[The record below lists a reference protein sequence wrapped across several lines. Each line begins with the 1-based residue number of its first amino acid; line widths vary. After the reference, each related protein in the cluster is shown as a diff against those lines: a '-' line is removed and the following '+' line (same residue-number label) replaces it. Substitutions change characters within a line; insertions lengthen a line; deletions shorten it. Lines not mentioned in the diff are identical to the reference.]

1 MKHLPKILNDKLNF
15 VRLIVS
21 YEIKLKTQMR
31 KFNKSMEKTT
41 FITFV
46 LLFLNIFNIS
56 AQTTYAVV
64 VGVSDYQILDFRTG
78 DLRFADDDAERFTAF
93 LKSSA
98 GGNVPSQNIIQLTNK
113 NAGQANILL
122 AMNLFQ
128 KASAQDRIIFYF
140 SGHGLE
146 KAFVPY
152 DVRKGDYDSF
162 LTHSEVKVKF
172 KLSQAQTKI
181 VIADACLS
189 GSMRSKKL
197 PLTTVK
203 ATSKSFGDTNVA
215 MILSSRSTQTSA
227 ETATVNGGIFTF
239 FLIGGL
245 NGYADTNQDKKV
257 TIKELYKYI
266 SPRIKKSTPNHQAP
280 VFAGKFSDDLIL
292 STLD

>member
-1 MKHLPKILNDKLNF
+1 M
-15 VRLIVS
+15 RLKS
-21 YEIKLKTQMR
+21 KSGNLK
-31 KFNKSMEKTT
+31 NKSMQKMT
-41 FITFV
+41 FIIFV
-46 LLFLNIFNIS
+46 LLFSKVLNIH

-93 LKSSA
+93 LRSSA
-98 GGNVPSQNIIQLTNK
+98 GGNVLSQNIIQLTNK
-113 NAGQANILL
+113 NAGQTNILL
-122 AMNLFQ
+122 AMNIFQ
-128 KASAQDRIIFYF
+128 KASSQDRIIFYF

-152 DVRKGDYDSF
+152 DVRQGNYSSF
-162 LTHSEVKVKF
+162 LTHDEVKSKF
-172 KLSQAQTKI
+172 KQSQASTKI

-197 PLTTVK
+197 PFTTVK
-203 ATSKSFGDTNVA
+203 ASSKNFSNTNVA

-227 ETATVNGGIFTF
+227 ETAQVNGGIFTF

-245 NGYADTNQDKKV
+245 NGYADINQDKKV
-257 TIKELYKYI
+257 TIRELYKYI
-266 SPRIKKSTPNHQAP
+266 APRVKKSTPNGQAP

-292 STLD
+292 SRLD

>member
-1 MKHLPKILNDKLNF
+1 MNNLCR
-15 VRLIVS
+15 VLIIV
-21 YEIKLKTQMR
+21 
-31 KFNKSMEKTT
+31 
-41 FITFV
+41 
-46 LLFLNIFNIS
+46 FLGQINTL

-98 GGNVPSQNIIQLTNK
+98 GGNVPNQNIIQLTNK
-113 NAGQANILL
+113 NAGQSNILL

-128 KASAQDRIIFYF
+128 KALPQDRIIFYF

-152 DVRKGDYDSF
+152 DVRQGNYDSF
-162 LTHSEVKVKF
+162 LTHDEVKAKF
-172 KLSQAQTKI
+172 KSSQAKTKI

-197 PLTTVK
+197 PLPTIK
-203 ATSKSFGDTNVA
+203 ATSKSFGDTNIA

-266 SPRIKKSTPNHQAP
+266 APRVKKSTPNAQAP
-280 VFAGKFSDDLIL
+280 VFAGKFSDDLVL
-292 STLD
+292 STLE

>member
-1 MKHLPKILNDKLNF
+1 MKNLIRVLIITLSCQINIL
-15 VRLIVS
+15 
-21 YEIKLKTQMR
+21 
-31 KFNKSMEKTT
+31 
-41 FITFV
+41 
-46 LLFLNIFNIS
+46 
-56 AQTTYAVV
+56 AQTTYAVA
-64 VGVSDYQILDFRTG
+64 VGVSDYEILDFRTG
-78 DLRFADDDAERFTAF
+78 DLRFADDDADRFTAF
-93 LKSSA
+93 LRSPA
-98 GGNVPSQNIIQLTNK
+98 GGNVPSQNIIQLTNR

-128 KASAQDRIIFYF
+128 KATAQDRIIFYF

-152 DVRKGDYDSF
+152 DVRQGDYDSF
-162 LTHSEVKVKF
+162 LTHGEVKAKF
-172 KLSQAQTKI
+172 KLSQAKTKI

-197 PLTTVK
+197 PLTVK

-257 TIKELYKYI
+257 TIKELYKYVA
-266 SPRIKKSTPNHQAP
+266 PRIKKSTPNHQAP
-280 VFAGKFSDDLIL
+280 VFAGKFSDDLVL
-292 STLD
+292 SVLD